1 MRQQVRGLRPDSGEP
16 ERLRDGGHHRN
27 GAIRGHGEHPVDP
40 DSLRDLEHF
49 RNGGEVDHLGDVGLR
64 EARRLLVAVDRDDT
78 QPARSCLR
86 DRAALMAPRAHE
98 ENRRHGGR
106 W

>member
-1 MRQQVRGLRPDSGEP
+1 MRQSLRTERVAHRALVRQQVRGLRPDSGEP

-27 GAIRGHGEHPVDP
+27 GTIGGHGEHPVDP

-78 QPARSCLR
+78 
-86 DRAALMAPRAHE
+86 
-98 ENRRHGGR
+98 
-106 W
+106 